1 MRTRITPAL
10 VISVIALFV
19 ALGGVANATVDLPW
33 NSVGKEQ
40 LKWGAVDSSKVA
52 NRSLK
57 AIDFAQGQLPQGAQG
72 PKGERGAKGAK
83 GETGARGPAGAVASG
98 ATGGATGL
106 TLKDAAGTVLGT
118 VVGGTGAPLTMFVVL
133 RDGGLFYYND
143 DGTLRVSDSV
153 IFLTPDCTGTAY
165 FYNGSGWDPDTNAAE
180 IDRLQG
186 QNRWVLPV
194 PGSSVPSGATAPLA
208 FKATRNVRSIRAD
221 EPVYWDVYGP
231 CEERQLDRP
240 AVVLELE
247 QVPAPPVGQG
257 PLSVS

>member
-1 MRTRITPAL
+1 MRIRITPAL
-10 VISVIALFV
+10 VISVIALFI

-57 AIDFAQGQLPQGAQG
+57 AIDFAQGQLPQGEQG

-83 GETGARGPAGAVASG
+83 GEKGEAGERGPAGAAASG

-118 VVGGTGAPLTMFVVL
+118 VLGAGNVPDTTWLVL
-133 RDGGLFYYND
+133 RDGGVFSYDYTGALTTSSSVLFQ
-143 DGTLRVSDSV
+143 TS
-153 IFLTPDCTGTAY
+153 DCTGTAY
-165 FYNGSGWDPDTNAAE
+165 FYVGTIENVNTPDE
-180 IDRLQG
+180 IENWQG
-186 QNRWVLPV
+186 QKRWVVLV
-194 PGSSVPSGATAPLA
+194 PDSSTAIRA
-208 FKATRNVRSIRAD
+208 YKATRNVQSASAPAYFISY
-221 EPVYWDVYGP
+221 PGGP
-231 CEERQLDRP
+231 CELRQPFD
-240 AVVLELE
+240 AQTFGLELE
-247 QVPAPPVGQG
+247 QVPAPPVGRG

>member
-118 VVGGTGAPLTMFVVL
+118 VVGGAGAPLTNFVVL
-133 RDGGLFYYND
+133 RDGGLFVYYD
-143 DGTLRVSDSV
+143 DGTLRVSDYV

-165 FYNGSGWDPDTNAAE
+165 LYGWPYTNAAE

-240 AVVLELE
+240 AVVRELE